1 LSRAGPGG
9 LEQAGLG
16 SLLRDFSTFAKARLW
31 IALVVMLLAAL
42 AEGFGLLM
50 IVPLASIAIGQDQ
63 RFAGWADAVPPE
75 QRFLIVL
82 AVFVA
87 AMAVRSALLFARDVM
102 TARMRTG
109 YETSLRLR
117 SAATLAQRGWPFA
130 SGIGQAG
137 MQSLLLS
144 DVPRAAEAVSYV
156 LLFAVSAIM
165 LGVQLGIAAFLSPLL
180 TLVAVGILAVGGLS
194 SVRWLRRGVRSG
206 MAISGSAEESAGS
219 GFRLH
224 AGLKAAL
231 AQGTVRAFL
240 DEYRSSLGRTAA
252 HQVQYLRDFTAA
264 QQLAAVGAAVAAA
277 LLLFVGVKLLA
288 LPFPVLAASLVLFAR
303 MSGPAQA
310 LQQAAQQIAACAPS
324 FAAME
329 RRLGRLDPIVAEEP
343 AAAPLDW
350 IELRLDAVRFE
361 HRPGLGLTIGSLAL
375 KRGEWLGVRG
385 ASGAGKTTLLDLAA
399 GLLEPGAGS
408 ITVDGQALDGKTLR
422 RWRAGLAYVGQEGSL
437 FSDSVRGNLL
447 AEGAAADHA
456 ALWDALETVGLAA
469 RVRSLAGGLGEHV
482 GDRGSQLSGGERQR
496 LVLARALL
504 RRPTL
509 LILDEA
515 TAALDPEAEAA
526 LLQRL
531 RALHPSLAA
540 IVVAHRDSTL
550 SHCDRLVS
558 IQHGV
563 LSAAKAGRIRGERP

>member
-1 LSRAGPGG
+1 
-9 LEQAGLG
+9 
-16 SLLRDFSTFAKARLW
+16 
-31 IALVVMLLAAL
+31 MLLAAL

-50 IVPLASIAIGQDQ
+50 IVPLASIAIGQQGPAIPGLPADQ
-63 RFAGWADAVPPE
+63 RF
-75 QRFLIVL
+75 LL
-82 AVFVA
+82 ALGLFVA
-87 AMAVRSALLFARDVM
+87 AMAARSALLFARDLL
-102 TARMRTG
+102 TARLRTG

-117 SAATLAQRGWPFA
+117 SAASLAQRGWPFA
-130 SGIGQAG
+130 SRIGQAG
-137 MQSLLLS
+137 MQSLLLN
-144 DVPRAAEAVSYV
+144 DVPRAAEAVSYL
-156 LLFAVSAIM
+156 LLFFVSAIM

-180 TLVAVGILAVGGLS
+180 TLVAIGILSVGGLS
-194 SVRWLRRGVRSG
+194 SLRWLRRGVRSG
-206 MAISGSAEESAGS
+206 LAISETAEESAGS

-264 QQLAAVGAAVAAA
+264 QQLAAIGAAIAAA

-310 LQQAAQQIAACAPS
+310 LQQAAQQVAAYAPS
-324 FAAME
+324 FGAIE
-329 RRLGRLDPIVAEEP
+329 RRLGQLEALDADGSR
-343 AAAPLDW
+343 ADPLDW
-350 IELRLDAVRFE
+350 TELRLDGVRFE
-361 HRPGLGLTIGSLAL
+361 HQPGLGLTGASLAL

-399 GLLEPGAGS
+399 GLLDPDEGT
-408 ITVDGQALDGKTLR
+408 ITVDGRALEGETLR
-422 RWRAGLAYVGQEGSL
+422 QWRAGLAYVGQEGSV
-437 FSDSVRGNLL
+437 FSDSVRANLL

-456 ALWDALETVGLAA
+456 ALWEVLDTVGLASRIRA
-469 RVRSLAGGLGEHV
+469 LPGGLGESI

-515 TAALDPEAEAA
+515 TAALDPDGEAA

-531 RALHPSLAA
+531 RTLQPRPAA

-563 LSAAKAGRIRGERP
+563 LSAAGAKRPRGERT